1 MLIASIVVIA
11 LFIIFIVTV
20 YCITIK
26 NYQFTIDEKI
36 IKVKNQGSKLR
47 IYVNEKL
54 EKEKYM
60 PQLIKG
66 ENFSIEIN
74 DKEYQIFCISNSFG
88 NKLRVEVRQGDNIIA
103 DNGVIMNKQKTK
115 NDNSQNQSEK
125 QESIKEEENNDKKN
139 IGKLQAQNK
148 EDLQIENGSNKKEI
162 TKTEDDKK

>member
-54 EKEKYM
+54 VKEKYM

-88 NKLRVEVRQGDNIIA
+88 NKLRVEVRQGDKIIA

-115 NDNSQNQSEK
+115 NDNSQIQSEK
-125 QESIKEEENNDKKN
+125 QEFIKEEGNNDKKN
-139 IGKLQAQNK
+139 IEKLQVQNK
-148 EDLQIENGSNKKEI
+148 EDLQIENGNNKKEI
-162 TKTEDDKK
+162 AKTEDDKK

>member
-54 EKEKYM
+54 VKEKYM

-88 NKLRVEVRQGDNIIA
+88 NKLRVEVRQGDKIIA

-115 NDNSQNQSEK
+115 NDNSQIQSEK
-125 QESIKEEENNDKKN
+125 QEFIKEEENNDKKN

>member
-54 EKEKYM
+54 VKEKYM

-88 NKLRVEVRQGDNIIA
+88 NKLRVEVRQGDKIIA

-148 EDLQIENGSNKKEI
+148 EDLQIENDSNKKRNS
-162 TKTEDDKK
+162 KNGR

>member
-88 NKLRVEVRQGDNIIA
+88 NKLRVEVRQGDKIIA

-148 EDLQIENGSNKKEI
+148 EDLQIENDSNKKRNS
-162 TKTEDDKK
+162 KNGR